1 LPRGRPVMD
10 SVAST
15 PALTAQVRTGS
26 AGSDAGIS
34 EIGELIVTEHA
45 RILRLFRALDD
56 LARRSDPAVARLR
69 LTQVWTRLANLLEV
83 HTRAEEEI
91 CFPLV
96 LGSGARSLDLVETA
110 TADHDDIREAVAEAR
125 LLEVGAVRWWQ
136 LISAIHTACIEHFAR
151 EERGPLARFCRSLP
165 PATSKLLVRQW
176 AAFAAGQTDNTA

>member
-1 LPRGRPVMD
+1 MD
-10 SVAST
+10 SVIPNRTST
-15 PALTAQVRTGS
+15 ALAK
-26 AGSDAGIS
+26 AGTTVPDTGIS
-34 EIGELIVTEHA
+34 EICELIFAEHA

-91 CFPLV
+91 CFPLMI
-96 LGSGARSLDLVETA
+96 GSGTSTLDSVEMA

-125 LLEVGAVRWWQ
+125 LLEVGAARWWQ

-165 PATSKLLVRQW
+165 PAKSKVLVRQW
-176 AAFAAGQTDNTA
+176 AAFAAGQTDNIA